1 MERLVAWSREF
12 RLWHYSVSYSQ
23 LLVRSVNVPDTE
35 TRIDVLFSNVRRIL
49 VGYEYETLVI
59 DKLEMGDAGHEM
71 VNAYESWQKVFLVNA
86 GPDFV
91 IASHCQWHEDV
102 GDARTPSKFGPF
114 RRTD

>member
-1 MERLVAWSREF
+1 MERLAAWNREF

-23 LLVRSVNVPDTE
+23 FLVRSVNIPGEE

-49 VGYEYETLVI
+49 LSHEYEHLVI
-59 DKLEMGDAGHEM
+59 DRLDEGDAGFE
-71 VNAYESWQKVFLVNA
+71 VAAGCEDWENVFLVNG

-91 IASHCQWHEDV
+91 VASHFKWHEDV
-102 GDARTPSKFGPF
+102 GDARSPSKFGPF